1 MRQKTKYFLLALAFA
16 GVSIIISKA
25 TLAAG
30 SFGLESATV
39 LDKATDVVAENPIV
53 SGNTAT
59 STIVFHLLDD
69 FVTYNLSLKNSTTT
83 SFKILDITDNNTN
96 EFVEYTYD
104 NHADEVVDAGQ
115 ALDLEVTITYIQ
127 EHLDDDDRTQNN
139 DVTFVISYQDLH
151 TGVVEEEEV
160 KIILVPNT
168 GEAASDSV
176 SANIASNVLLIVA
189 IITGAV
195 LVIVILRKKKGAA
208 TILALVITVVAASV
222 LGISAI
228 AEENDASDMN
238 VNMNSEIRLRDQ
250 MCGEVYW
257 KDPDTGADVYMS
269 PDDFGCDDYD
279 PDNLVYFGDIFNPS
293 WIPAPDG
300 LMVTGFRFTGTNTDV
315 DLDALILDDYSV
327 TLLYGERTYSITY
340 DYNGGTVA
348 TANPT
353 TVKKTDQAFTLN
365 KPTKDTAY
373 FNCWQGSNISYG
385 ECLED
390 VTIDPSTVNDDL
402 EYKALFHHE
411 VIVNDQ
417 YGNEL
422 VHDFIPEGHDGI
434 TYSKTI
440 YPEGYTVNSGSCTNG
455 QRLRI
460 VTNLYEVDG
469 LTNNTVC
476 TVNITPKT
484 YDVELV
490 VNNGSGSATK
500 RINHGQDATFTG
512 IAPNTDYT
520 LIEKVSCTNGQ
531 TAIYSNGTV
540 TVENVTGST
549 TCTMN
554 ALPPTIHTI
563 TYMQEM
569 TPEICAATTTPSS
582 SLETGSHIDWN
593 GSHYGD
599 SNYTPRTA
607 LIDNRDNQKYL
618 IEKLADGECWMMQ
631 NLSLALSTEKTF
643 TSEDTDLNTISSY
656 TPIRNTENIIVNVQN
671 PYGEDKQALYTAQ
684 LSWYPEFPYFVG
696 TDEFPY
702 NGVTPSDSPT
712 DDSDEYLWQKT
723 GNLYSASA
731 VTAGTYTFAA
741 GADFYTQDTIC
752 PKGWTLPDN
761 ALIDPNGTNP
771 PNDKSL
777 YKLMYTY
784 SPNNQSTDYLH
795 FAESGIFSQTFGGY
809 YQSRQ
814 GAGMSGFS
822 TMNGVKYYTEVAYL
836 GEYFRDAYGTG
847 RSNPFMLAY
856 ARFLFPNY
864 PYVQIQTSNSNVLT
878 FHGAYARCIA
888 R

>member
-25 TLAAG
+25 ALAAG

-39 LDKATDVVAENPIV
+39 LDKATDVVAENPTV

-104 NHADEVVDAGQ
+104 SHADEVVDAGQ
-115 ALDLEVTITYIQ
+115 ALDLEVTITYVQ

-176 SANIASNVLLIVA
+176 SVNIASNVLLIVA

-195 LVIVILRKKKGAA
+195 LVIVILRKKKGTA
-208 TILALVITVVAASV
+208 TILALVVTVVAASV

-257 KDPDTGADVYMS
+257 KDPDTGADVYVS

-300 LMVTGFRFTGTNTDV
+300 LMVTGFKFTDTNTDV
-315 DLDALILDDYSV
+315 DLDAPILDDYSV
-327 TLLYGERTYSITY
+327 TLLYAERTHSITY

-373 FNCWQGSNISYG
+373 FKCWTGTDIYRCQENVTIEPASVHSDLEFTATYQHEVVVKDQNETELDRTFVNEGSNGYYESVDYHTD
-385 ECLED
+385 EF
-390 VTIDPSTVNDDL
+390 
-402 EYKALFHHE
+402 K
-411 VIVNDQ
+411 
-417 YGNEL
+417 
-422 VHDFIPEGHDGI
+422 I
-434 TYSKTI
+434 T
-440 YPEGYTVNSGSCTNG
+440 GGSCTNG
-455 QRLRI
+455 QQI
-460 VTNLYEVDG
+460 ITTNNSYEVKNI
-469 LTNNTVC
+469 TSNTVC
-476 TVNITPKT
+476 TITTAPIT

-490 VNNGSGSATK
+490 VNNGSGDGLVTVNKGA
-500 RINHGQDATFTG
+500 NATFENLV
-512 IAPNTDYT
+512 ADDQYT
-520 LIEKVSCTNGQ
+520 LPTSVNCTNGQ
-531 TAIYSNGTV
+531 NATISNGTV
-540 TVENVTGST
+540 IVSNVTNNT
-549 TCTMN
+549 TCTVN
-554 ALPPTIHTI
+554 ALPPSLHTI

-569 TPEICAATTTPSS
+569 TPEICANTTKPIGSLATA
-582 SLETGSHIDWN
+582 GNDDWD

-599 SNYTPRTA
+599 SNYIPRKA
-607 LIDNRDNQKYL
+607 LIDSRDNKKYL
-618 IEKLADGECWMMQ
+618 VAKLADGECWMTQ
-631 NLSLALSTEKTF
+631 NLGLDLSTETTF
-643 TSEDTDLNTISSY
+643 TSSNTDLNTISSY
-656 TPIRNTENIIVNVQN
+656 TPARNTETIPTSGS
-671 PYGEDKQALYTAQ
+671 PYGDLANASNLQ
-684 LSWYPEFPYFVG
+684 LSWYTYSPYYVG
-696 TDEFPY
+696 NDTYANLGLQRATSPTCDSDECLWQTAGNIYTYYALSAGTYPY
-702 NGVTPSDSPT
+702 NGGSGVRI
-712 DDSDEYLWQKT
+712 
-723 GNLYSASA
+723 
-731 VTAGTYTFAA
+731 
-741 GADFYTQDTIC
+741 QDTLC
-752 PKGWTLPDN
+752 PKGWTLPEGQNLKDEEGFYTYVRLPKSYYVLYN
-761 ALIDPNGTNP
+761 A
-771 PNDKSL
+771 
-777 YKLMYTY
+777 Y
-784 SPNNQSTDYLH
+784 SPNTSADEYMAFTR
-795 FAESGIFSQTFGGY
+795 SGIFRPLFVGTYRSYVNSFNRPPEYSQELYRG
-809 YQSRQ
+809 
-814 GAGMSGFS
+814 
-822 TMNGVKYYTEVAYL
+822 
-836 GEYFRDAYGTG
+836 
-847 RSNPFMLAY
+847 AY
-856 ARFLFPNY
+856 ATNFIADY
-864 PYVQIQTSNSNVLT
+864 HEQSNRVVSTQLQWHNS
-878 FHGAYARCIA
+878 GATTLGTEISAFGADGMAARCIA